1 MGRHVEHGGVIL
13 ALPMSLQGP
22 YLDHPK
28 WTVILDRR
36 KKSQRGT
43 AKLLLIDL
51 AEITQGL
58 PACNLVGILVPESSS
73 SHIPWLNVGETTA
86 PPDTNGYLTPGGSTI
101 RGRS

>member
-1 MGRHVEHGGVIL
+1 MEHGGVIL

-22 YLDHPK
+22 HLDQPK
-28 WTVILDRR
+28 LTVILDRR

-86 PPDTNGYLTPGGSTI
+86 PSNVDDHLTPESSTI
-101 RGRS
+101 LVLPA